1 MIEDP
6 LLIWRFKRGSGDALR
21 RIYEKY
27 KNDLLKLGVSLTGDS
42 ATAEDI
48 VQDVFVRFAEAGSRI
63 RPAGNL
69 RKYLMTC
76 VANRVRNRR
85 RDQRRRPTC
94 GLEGTE
100 PMSSGRRGPEQ
111 WAILNE
117 ELVQLSEAMAQM
129 PYEQRETVGLY
140 MEGGMTFR
148 EIAVIQDVSINT
160 VQGRYRYGMRK
171 LRTLLNGELNDEA
184 GA

>member
-1 MIEDP
+1 
-6 LLIWRFKRGSGDALR
+6 
-21 RIYEKY
+21 
-27 KNDLLKLGVSLTGDS
+27 
-42 ATAEDI
+42 
-48 VQDVFVRFAEAGSRI
+48 VQDVFVRFAETGSRI

-85 RDQRRRPTC
+85 RDQRRHET
-94 GLEGTE
+94 GGIEGAASV
-100 PMSSGRRGPEQ
+100 PSGNRGPEQ
-111 WAILNE
+111 WAIVNE
-117 ELVQLSEAMAQM
+117 ELVRLSEAMAQM

-148 EIAVIQDVSINT
+148 EIAAIQDVSINT